1 MHFPL
6 IVVSIFLK
14 INLFQSFTTVVAV
27 FPNLCLWRRS
37 LCSNLGGI
45 DPEKLYRAT
54 LTQVQ
59 SKPVNA
65 DSEGTR
71 ERVRVLTGCPY

>member
-1 MHFPL
+1 MQFDL

-14 INLFQSFTTVVAV
+14 TCVKDHGD
-27 FPNLCLWRRS
+27 S

-59 SKPVNA
+59 SKPVNT
-65 DSEGTR
+65 DTEGTR